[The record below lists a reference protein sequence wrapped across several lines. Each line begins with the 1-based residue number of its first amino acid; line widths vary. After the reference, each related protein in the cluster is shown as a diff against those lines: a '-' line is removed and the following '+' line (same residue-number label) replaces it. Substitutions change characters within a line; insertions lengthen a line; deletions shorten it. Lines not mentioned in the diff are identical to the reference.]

1 MFPDPSGGKY
11 LNGGFKREKASA
23 ENPRNASRQALGWER
38 IFGKLFLLVLVL
50 VLDSSKSFFEDE
62 GRAVSVTLCRAKE
75 RGRGRLFWSITRL
88 PIIAL
93 WCKVCGYGNKLGG

>member
-1 MFPDPSGGKY
+1 

-23 ENPRNASRQALGWER
+23 EKPGKASRQALGVER

-62 GRAVSVTLCRAKE
+62 GRE
-75 RGRGRLFWSITRL
+75 RGRGRFISTIMRL
-88 PIIAL
+88 PSIAL
-93 WCKVCGYGNKLGG
+93 WCKVHGYGNQLGG